1 MDEKPVYVFIATV
14 AVLLTACSPRI
25 GGAPTETTSPN
36 NVSHSLADAIVSG
49 GVPKDGI
56 PSIDNP
62 TFVNADEARL
72 GEDDVVFGVANN
84 GTAKAYPQNILV
96 HHEIV
101 NDQITGNNVSVTYCP
116 LTGTAM
122 GFHRDN
128 TTLGVS
134 GKLVNS
140 NLIMYDRATNSYF
153 PQIMGEAIS
162 GEQKGNQLDQFR
174 VVWTTWKEW
183 KQQHPTTKVLSD
195 NTGFLRDYNR
205 DPYGS
210 YTPRNGYYANNNVI
224 FPTQHEDER
233 LDEKDVVYV
242 FKHDNESIA
251 VTSDRLQRDRV
262 LTTTLNTS
270 TFTFVHDESLNT
282 ARLYNTTGD
291 HNITYKN
298 GSYSYGGDTH
308 TATSLPL
315 EDQPVYDAFWFAW
328 AAFNPDTELYE

>member
-1 MDEKPVYVFIATV
+1 MDETPVC
-14 AVLLTACSPRI
+14 VLILSLVIVLTACSSQT
-25 GGAPTETTSPN
+25 GGTHTDTTQN
-36 NVSHSLADAIVSG
+36 NVSRSLTDGIVSG

-62 TFVNADEARL
+62 AFITADEARL
-72 GEDDVVFGVANN
+72 GEDDVVFGVAKN
-84 GTAKAYPQNILV
+84 GTAKAYPQDILV

-101 NDQITGNNVSVTYCP
+101 NDQINGNNVSVTYCP

-122 GFHRDN
+122 GFHRDS

-153 PQIMGEAIS
+153 PQILGEAIS
-162 GEQKGNQLDQFR
+162 GERKGEDLDQFR

-183 KQQHPTTKVLSD
+183 KQQHPTTKVLSED
-195 NTGFLRDYNR
+195 TGFLRDYNR

-210 YTPRNGYYANNNVI
+210 YAPHNGYYANNNMI
-224 FPTQHEDER
+224 FPTQHEDDR

-251 VTSDRLQRDRV
+251 VTPNRLQNDHV
-262 LTTTLNTS
+262 LRTTLNTS
-270 TFTFVHDESLNT
+270 TFTFLHDESLKT

-291 HNITYKN
+291 HNITYTD
-298 GSYSYGGDTH
+298 GSYSYRGETY

-315 EDQPVYDAFWFAW
+315 EEQPVYDAFWFAW
-328 AAFNPDTELYE
+328 VAFHPDTELYE

>member
-1 MDEKPVYVFIATV
+1 VLAAHRRSTDRDDITKQRV
-14 AVLLTACSPRI
+14 AL
-25 GGAPTETTSPN
+25 
-36 NVSHSLADAIVSG
+36 SLADAIVSG

-62 TFVNADEARL
+62 VFITADEARL

-84 GTAKAYPQNILV
+84 GTAKAYPQDILV

-101 NDQITGNNVSVTYCP
+101 NDQINGNNVSVTYYP

-140 NLIMYDRATNSYF
+140 NLIIYDRATNSYF

-162 GEQKGNQLDQFR
+162 GERKGNQLDQFR

-195 NTGFLRDYNR
+195 DTGFLRDYES

-210 YTPRNGYYANNNVI
+210 YAPRNGYYANNNVI
-224 FPTQHEDER
+224 FPTQHEDDR

-242 FKHDNESIA
+242 FK
-251 VTSDRLQRDRV
+251 TRQRINRCHPGPPAKRSCARNH
-262 LTTTLNTS
+262 TEHIN
-270 TFTFVHDESLNT
+270 VHLCPRRIPQHS
-282 ARLYNTTGD
+282 
-291 HNITYKN
+291 
-298 GSYSYGGDTH
+298 
-308 TATSLPL
+308 TSL
-315 EDQPVYDAFWFAW
+315 QHHR
-328 AAFNPDTELYE
+328 